1 MLSDIEWA
9 THCRRGH
16 TGIRSRYRTRLKV
29 AVGLSGIALLHSPN
43 LPHTYINDVLDVCSH
58 HSQLT
63 PHTAS
68 HTLHH
73 SPNTAV
79 HHPSRF
85 CRHLRVTFITAVS
98 SALTLRACPVSDTP
112 STVNTHPL
120 THHSRVYRNV
130 IILATTGAH
139 TAAAL
144 TADCRLAADTSVTTT
159 ASTGVRSALNSF
171 LCTDSSWRG
180 PDRDAPPIAVQP
192 DTVAAAST
200 RMSPDHRPSQ

>member
-1 MLSDIEWA
+1 MLVDESVDLDPD
-9 THCRRGH
+9 C
-16 TGIRSRYRTRLKV
+16 RLKV

-171 LCTDSSWRG
+171 LSISVR
-180 PDRDAPPIAVQP
+180 
-192 DTVAAAST
+192 ST
-200 RMSPDHRPSQ
+200 RLCRFLGTDGSDGSTFSLSAVP